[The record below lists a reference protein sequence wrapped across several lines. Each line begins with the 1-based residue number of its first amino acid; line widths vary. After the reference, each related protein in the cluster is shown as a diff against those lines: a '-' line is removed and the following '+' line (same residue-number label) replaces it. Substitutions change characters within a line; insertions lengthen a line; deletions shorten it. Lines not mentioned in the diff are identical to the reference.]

1 MDDPKL
7 LTKITKKWII
17 QNYLPKLQKNGS
29 SKITYQNYKKMDH
42 PKIEIKN

>member
-1 MDDPKL
+1 MDHTKL

-17 QNYLPKLQKNGS
+17 QNYLPKLQKMDHT
-29 SKITYQNYKKMDH
+29 KLLYQNYKKMDH